1 VNKPVHAGFM
11 LLVAACLIIAIG
23 FGEAGESNNDWWD

>member
-1 VNKPVHAGFM
+1 M